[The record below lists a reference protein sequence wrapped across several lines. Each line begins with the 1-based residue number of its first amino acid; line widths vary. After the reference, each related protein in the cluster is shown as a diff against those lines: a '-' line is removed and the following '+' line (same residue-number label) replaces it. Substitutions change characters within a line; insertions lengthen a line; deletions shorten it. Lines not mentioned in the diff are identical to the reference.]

1 MKKGISYYL
10 VILLIIITLITGFK
24 SFGATIDGR
33 DNGVYLSRV
42 FTIINFSAI
51 LVAILTLLRLNKTG
65 KLKDV
70 RLHIVALVIIS
81 LVSIYSFNLNYVR
94 IYDRMLTDI
103 DSTEAIERRTAMERS
118 TIYFYR
124 EDCPYCEIVDK
135 PLRKYLFENNMY
147 FVKSYRTISSDEL
160 KEQVLEQYGVDQVPL
175 IIEVRNGDIVR
186 RIYYDEIMGTIDAGT
201 LQLSR
206 P

>member
-1 MKKGISYYL
+1 M
-10 VILLIIITLITGFK
+10 
-24 SFGATIDGR
+24 D
-33 DNGVYLSRV
+33 
-42 FTIINFSAI
+42 
-51 LVAILTLLRLNKTG
+51 
-65 KLKDV
+65 
-70 RLHIVALVIIS
+70 
-81 LVSIYSFNLNYVR
+81 
-94 IYDRMLTDI
+94 
-103 DSTEAIERRTAMERS
+103 
-118 TIYFYR
+118 
-124 EDCPYCEIVDK
+124 
-135 PLRKYLFENNMY
+135 